1 MSESGGS
8 PHLIVQASAANRD
21 LRLILGAR
29 LLRAWAFGMSAVL
42 IGLHL
47 ERRGLSSAAI
57 GLILT
62 IGLLSAAIGGVIGA
76 ALSSRIGR
84 RRTLALAG
92 ILMALAG
99 FDLALATSSV
109 LLALAAATGMLGAA
123 NVDFGAYA
131 SIEQAALAE
140 SVPPRSRNL
149 AFARYSL
156 TGGLAAALGAF
167 VAGSATNLERG
178 QLLFAGYAIAGLITA
193 ALALMLSSRAEA
205 PVRGAALSL
214 SEIRSLAPLSALF
227 ALDALGGGLVAN
239 SVIAFWLHVRFGV
252 GANILGPA
260 FAGIAL
266 LQAASYEVS
275 GRLANRIGLIR
286 TMVFTHMPSNVL
298 LALVPLAPSLPWAI
312 AVLFARF
319 SLSQM
324 DVPARQA
331 FVVSIVPPNERAG
344 AVAFTGLVRGVGQA
358 AGPLISGAAIQ
369 SAALGLPFYLAG
381 GLKLLY
387 DGTLY
392 LAFRQ
397 RRGEHE
403 VIG

>member
-1 MSESGGS
+1 MPPSRSRDLG
-8 PHLIVQASAANRD
+8 LIV
-21 LRLILGAR
+21 GAR
-29 LLRAWAFGMSAVL
+29 LIRAWAFGMSAVL
-42 IGLHL
+42 IALHL
-47 ERRGLSSAAI
+47 ERRGLSSTAI
-57 GLILT
+57 GLTLT

-84 RRTLALAG
+84 RPTLAIAG
-92 ILMALAG
+92 ALMALAG
-99 FDLALATSSV
+99 LDLAVATSP
-109 LLALAAATGMLGAA
+109 LALALAAATGMLGAA

-156 TGGLAAALGAF
+156 TGGLAAALGAL
-167 VAGSATNLERG
+167 VAGSATTLERG
-178 QLLFAGYAIAGLITA
+178 QLLFAAYAMAGAVTA
-193 ALALMLSSRAEA
+193 VLAMLLSPAAES
-205 PVRGAALSL
+205 PVRGAALSVTQV
-214 SEIRSLAPLSALF
+214 RSLAPLSALF
-227 ALDALGGGLVAN
+227 ALDAFGGGLVAN
-239 SVIAFWLHVRFGV
+239 SVIAFWLHVRFGA
-252 GANILGPA
+252 GANLLGPA
-260 FAGIAL
+260 FAVIAL

-286 TMVFTHMPSNVL
+286 TMVFTHMPSNAL

-312 AVLFARF
+312 GILFARF

-331 FVVSIVPPNERAG
+331 FVVSIVPPSERAG
-344 AVAFTGLVRGVGQA
+344 AVAFTGLVRGLGQA

-381 GLKLLY
+381 GLKLVY
-387 DGTLY
+387 DGTLF
-392 LAFRQ
+392 LTFRQ

-403 VIG
+403 IIG

>member
-1 MSESGGS
+1 M
-8 PHLIVQASAANRD
+8 HLPAASRD

-29 LLRAWAFGMSAVL
+29 LLRASAFGMSAVS
-42 IGLHL
+42 IGLQL
-47 ERRGLSSAAI
+47 ERRGLSSTAI
-57 GLILT
+57 GLTLT

-92 ILMALAG
+92 MLMAVAG
-99 FDLALATSSV
+99 VDLAFGTSPM
-109 LLALAAATGMLGAA
+109 LLALAASTGMLGAA

-140 SVPPRSRNL
+140 SVSPRSRNL

-178 QLLFAGYAIAGLITA
+178 QLLFAGYAIAGAITA
-193 ALALMLSSRAEA
+193 ALAMMLSAKAES
-205 PVRGAALSL
+205 PVRGAALSP
-214 SEIRSLAPLSALF
+214 SQIRSLAPLSALF

-239 SVIAFWLHVRFGV
+239 AVIAFWLHVRFDA
-252 GANILGPA
+252 GAAVLGPA

-298 LALVPLAPSLPWAI
+298 LAIVPLAPSLPWAI

-331 FVVSIVPPNERAG
+331 FVVSIVPPAERAG
-344 AVAFTGLVRGVGQA
+344 AVAFTGLVRGIGQA

-369 SAALGLPFYLAG
+369 NAALGLPFYLAG

-387 DGTLY
+387 DGTLF
-392 LAFRQ
+392 LAFRH

-403 VIG
+403 VIGR